1 MRRRV
6 VGAAVGCTAIAG
18 GLVLSSLVGV
28 AQAGHTNKVITA
40 TLTGAKEVG
49 KKGDPNGKGTITI
62 FGIDNDTKTLCYV
75 LKVNGI
81 QLAAEGMAGHI
92 HKGGKNAN
100 GPVVTLLAAPGD
112 GDAADCLTNGEKN
125 PKGAKVFLEG
135 TKAADILK
143 NPSRYYVNV
152 HNPEF
157 PDGALRGQLKFD

>member
-49 KKGDPNGKGTITI
+49 KKGDPNGRGTVTI
-62 FGIDNDTKTLCYV
+62 FGVDNDTKTLCYV

-81 QLAAEGMAGHI
+81 KLSAEGMMAHI

-100 GPVVTLLAAPGD
+100 GPVAVLMAAPGD
-112 GDAADCLTNGEKN
+112 GDAADCLTQGEKN
-125 PKGAKVFLEG
+125 PKGVKVFSPG
-135 TKAADILK
+135 VKVSDILK

-152 HNPEF
+152 HTTEF
-157 PDGALRGQLKFD
+157 PDGAIRGQLKFD